1 MMEHFCSEAPS
12 QMSGNVLNSLANDSF
27 VRFNASRDLSKT
39 ALGKFRG
46 HFKIHLNRDSS
57 LNIT

>member
-1 MMEHFCSEAPS
+1 
-12 QMSGNVLNSLANDSF
+12 MSGSFQNLSANDWF
-27 VRFNASRDLSKT
+27 VRFNVSRDLSKT

-57 LNIT
+57 LDIT